1 MNKKTLSILSLALMA
16 GALTGC
22 SKGLDVKE
30 SMTIEYGKAI
40 STDVAT
46 YLSDEVTGEE
56 RTKVLAE
63 AKVVLEND
71 EKAGKDYQL
80 PGDYTVYIK
89 YNGDITEV
97 KVTVKDTKKPVFKDL
112 TKELEYV
119 RDCKPTAEVLAKQF
133 NAEDLDEV
141 TITVDDSQVDY
152 TKEGNYKAVVKAVD
166 SSKNEE
172 VQEITIKVV
181 KPTLKLDKS
190 SKSMY
195 EKESF
200 VLKATVKG
208 KDTKAKFSSSNT
220 SVATVSETGKVTA
233 KKKGTVTI
241 TAEANGVKTTC
252 KVTVKSVPKG
262 SSTTTQIVTN
272 TNTGKKENVS
282 TVKPKPE
289 KPKPTKPSGGGS
301 SSSGSSNL
309 PSKPSSSEPYVAY
322 LNAAKRYNKIMV
334 VSASSSSTSK
344 GTFEYFTKTN
354 GRWTKEFSTA
364 AQLGS
369 RGINKVKEG
378 DRKTPTGLF
387 TFTHVMGIAS
397 NPGTKMPYHKI
408 DGNDYWCGGRN
419 HYNQFIDEDKQSH
432 NCDKSNDER
441 LIKYKTPY
449 QYLAALN
456 YNSSNTYGKGS
467 AIFLH
472 CNGNSGVTAGC
483 VGISKSYMKRVIKEI
498 DSSTCIIIDLKK
510 NISKY

>member
-30 SMTIEYGKAI
+30 SMTIEYGEAI

-71 EKAGKDYQL
+71 KKAEGQDYQL
-80 PGDYTVYIK
+80 PGDYTVNIK

-112 TKELEYV
+112 KKELEYV
-119 RDCKPTAEVLAKQF
+119 RDCKPTAEELAKQF

-152 TKEGNYKAVVKAVD
+152 AKEGTYKAIVKAVD
-166 SSKNEE
+166 NSKNEE

-181 KPTLKLDKS
+181 SPTLKLDKT

-208 KDTKAKFSSSNT
+208 KDTKAKFSSSNN

-241 TAEANGVKTTC
+241 TVEANGIKAECT
-252 KVTVKSVPKG
+252 VTVKSVPKG
-262 SSTTTQIVTN
+262 SSTTTQTVTN
-272 TNTGKKENVS
+272 PTTGKKEEV
-282 TVKPKPE
+282 TVVKPKP
-289 KPKPTKPSGGGS
+289 
-301 SSSGSSNL
+301 
-309 PSKPSSSEPYVAY
+309 
-322 LNAAKRYNKIMV
+322 
-334 VSASSSSTSK
+334 
-344 GTFEYFTKTN
+344 
-354 GRWTKEFSTA
+354 
-364 AQLGS
+364 
-369 RGINKVKEG
+369 
-378 DRKTPTGLF
+378 
-387 TFTHVMGIAS
+387 S
-397 NPGTKMPYHKI
+397 NPGGTTSASATTARELLGLINAERQKAGVSSLSWASGLDSLAKTRAKECTVKYSHVRP
-408 DGNDYWCGGRN
+408 DGSLVNYGEILTGGTSAS
-419 HYNQFIDEDKQSH
+419 KAM
-432 NCDKSNDER
+432 SNWM
-441 LIKYKTPY
+441 
-449 QYLAALN
+449 
-456 YNSSNTYGKGS
+456 NSSSHKASILNADYKSMS
-467 AIFLH
+467 A
-472 CNGNSGVTAGC
+472 A
-483 VGISKSYMKRVIKEI
+483 KIKDPEYPGYI
-498 DSSTCIIIDLKK
+498 WVVLF
-510 NISKY
+510 NL